1 MPQESSRKQ
10 KIYIDNQLV
19 RIHILKKRRHQLSD
33 SRKKQN
39 LSRNKRSMFN
49 KHILEKVNDE

>member
-10 KIYIDNQLV
+10 KIYIENQLV
-19 RIHILKKRRHQLSD
+19 RIQILKKRRHQLSE
-33 SRKKQN
+33 SRKKHN

>member
-10 KIYIDNQLV
+10 KIYIENQLV
-19 RIHILKKRRHQLSD
+19 RIQILKKRRHQLSE